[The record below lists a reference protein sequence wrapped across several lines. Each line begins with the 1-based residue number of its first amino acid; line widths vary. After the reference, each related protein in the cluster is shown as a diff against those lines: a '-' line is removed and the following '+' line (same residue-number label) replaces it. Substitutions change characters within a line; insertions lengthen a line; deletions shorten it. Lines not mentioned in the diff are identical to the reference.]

1 MNELERLIEKH
12 RANGLL
18 IDGNLLVLLF
28 VGRTNRRR
36 IADFKR
42 TSKYKVSDY
51 ELLEQLVS
59 VFRQTLTTPHVLTE
73 ASNLAKLA
81 GSELAQIRQIMKE
94 FVEITDELHETSRV
108 VVHDHSFS
116 RLGITDAAISTVC
129 ANVLVLTD
137 DFELYD
143 SLGRRGIDAVNFNH
157 LREWRRQPI
166 S

>member
-1 MNELERLIEKH
+1 MNPLGQLIEKH

-18 IDGNLLVLLF
+18 IDANLLVLLF
-28 VGRTNRRR
+28 IGRTNRRR

-42 TSKYKVSDY
+42 TSKYTVSDY

-81 GSELAQIRQIMKE
+81 GSELGEIRRIMKE

-108 VVHDHSFS
+108 VVQDHSFN
-116 RLGITDAAISTVC
+116 RLGITDAAISTLC
-129 ANVLVLTD
+129 ASVLVLTD
-137 DFELYD
+137 DFDLYD
-143 SLGRRGIDAVNFNH
+143 SLARRGIDAINFNH
-157 LREWRRQPI
+157 LREWRRQPTT
-166 S
+166 